1 MMTETFENFCA
12 DAAKRYEDFLD
23 LFFWQILHAHPEQ
36 TRALLCQI
44 GSIPDEAER
53 LVVKAKQNGENSFA
67 THQLFQTLASVDA
80 SHHKH
85 VEDYVYRMMYDESPD
100 FYDAYARITTEEETS
115 A

>member
-1 MMTETFENFCA
+1 MQRNGMRIFWIFSFG
-12 DAAKRYEDFLD
+12 RYCTHI
-23 LFFWQILHAHPEQ
+23 QSR
-36 TRALLCQI
+36 RALLCQI